1 MYMYV
6 AEIPGVQAT
15 GFSDV
20 NRKFQM
26 SPEEII
32 NCGYQG
38 EAWLNKTCKK
48 LLT

>member
-32 NCGYQG
+32 NFGYQG